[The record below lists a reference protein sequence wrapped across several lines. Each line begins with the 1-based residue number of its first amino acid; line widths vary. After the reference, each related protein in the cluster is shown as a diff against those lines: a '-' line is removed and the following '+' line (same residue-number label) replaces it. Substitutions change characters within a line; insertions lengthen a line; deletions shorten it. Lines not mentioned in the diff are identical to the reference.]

1 MKEKY
6 IRIIAAVILIAMGVI
21 VAVCGAGTAL
31 DLYFGIGCLV
41 TGAVLVIL
49 NVVGLARNK
58 QVTFAQLFTSTCFI
72 VIGISLLFTH
82 YISFGMLV
90 NLFVLLVL
98 GLGVALML
106 YGIFTIVLAK
116 KIPYGVVQL
125 VLGALLVTLTI
136 VYLNVAE
143 FQKVFWIIVGIV
155 IAVYGV
161 LELILALTTK
171 KKK

>member
-21 VAVCGAGTAL
+21 VAICGGGAAL

-41 TGAVLVIL
+41 TGTVLVIL
-49 NVVGLARNK
+49 NVVGITKNK
-58 QVTFAQLFTSTCFI
+58 QVTFAQLFTSTSFV

-82 YISFGMLV
+82 YVSFTMLI

-106 YGIFTIVLAK
+106 YGLFTILLAK
-116 KIPYGVVQL
+116 KIPYGVIQL
-125 VLGALLVTLTI
+125 VLGAVLVTLTI
-136 VYLNVAE
+136 VYLNVPD
-143 FQKVFWIIVGIV
+143 FQKVFWIIVGVV
-155 IAVYGV
+155 IAVYGA
-161 LELILALTTK
+161 LELVSALMSK
-171 KKK
+171 EK

>member
-21 VAVCGAGTAL
+21 VAVCGPGTAL

-41 TGAVLVIL
+41 TGAVLVVL
-49 NVVGLARNK
+49 NVVGLAKNK
-58 QVTFAQLFTSTCFI
+58 QVTFAQLFTSTCFV

-82 YISFGMLV
+82 YVSFEMLV

-106 YGIFTIVLAK
+106 YGIFTIVLSK
-116 KIPYGVVQL
+116 KLPYGIVQL
-125 VLGALLVTLTI
+125 VLGLALVVLTI
-136 VYLNVAE
+136 VYLNVAD
-143 FQKVFWIIVGIV
+143 FRRVFWIIAGIV
-155 IAVYGV
+155 IAVYGA
-161 LELILALTTK
+161 LELILALTSK
-171 KKK
+171 KK

>member
-21 VAVCGAGTAL
+21 VAVCGAGAAL

-41 TGAVLVIL
+41 TGAVLVVL
-49 NVVGLARNK
+49 NIVGLAKNK
-58 QVTFAQLFTSTCFI
+58 QVTFAQLFTSTCFV

-82 YISFGMLV
+82 YVSFQMLV

-106 YGIFTIVLAK
+106 YGIFTIVLSK
-116 KIPYGVVQL
+116 KLPYGIVQL
-125 VLGALLVTLTI
+125 VLGLALVVLTI
-136 VYLNVAE
+136 VYLNVAD
-143 FQKVFWIIVGIV
+143 FRRVFWIIAGIV
-155 IAVYGV
+155 IAVYGA
-161 LELILALTTK
+161 LELVLALTSK
-171 KKK
+171 KK

>member
-21 VAVCGAGTAL
+21 VAVCGAGAAL

-41 TGAVLVIL
+41 TGAVLVVL
-49 NVVGLARNK
+49 NVVGLAKNK
-58 QVTFAQLFTSTCFI
+58 QVTFAQLFTSTCFV

-82 YISFGMLV
+82 YVSFEMLV

-106 YGIFTIVLAK
+106 YGIFTIVLSK
-116 KIPYGVVQL
+116 KLPYGIVQL
-125 VLGALLVTLTI
+125 VLGLALVVLTI
-136 VYLNVAE
+136 VYLNVAD
-143 FQKVFWIIVGIV
+143 FRRVFWIIAGIV
-155 IAVYGV
+155 IAAYGA
-161 LELILALTTK
+161 LELILALTSK
-171 KKK
+171 KK

>member
-21 VAVCGAGTAL
+21 VAVCGAGAAL

-41 TGAVLVIL
+41 TGAVLVVL
-49 NVVGLARNK
+49 NIVGLAKNK
-58 QVTFAQLFTSTCFI
+58 QVTFAQLFTSTCFV

-82 YISFGMLV
+82 YVSFEMLV

-106 YGIFTIVLAK
+106 YGIFTIVLSK
-116 KIPYGVVQL
+116 KLPYGIVQL
-125 VLGALLVTLTI
+125 VLGLALVVLTI
-136 VYLNVAE
+136 VYLNVAD
-143 FQKVFWIIVGIV
+143 FRRAFWIIAGIV
-155 IAVYGV
+155 IAVYGA
-161 LELILALTTK
+161 LELVLALTSK
-171 KKK
+171 KK

>member
-21 VAVCGAGTAL
+21 VAVCGAGAAL

-41 TGAVLVIL
+41 TGAVLVVL
-49 NVVGLARNK
+49 NVVGLAKNK
-58 QVTFAQLFTSTCFI
+58 QVTFAQLFTSTCFV

-82 YISFGMLV
+82 YVSFEMLV

-106 YGIFTIVLAK
+106 YGIFTIVLSK
-116 KIPYGVVQL
+116 KLPYGIVQL
-125 VLGALLVTLTI
+125 VLGLALVVLTI
-136 VYLNVAE
+136 VYLNVAD
-143 FQKVFWIIVGIV
+143 FRRVFWIIAGIV

-161 LELILALTTK
+161 LELILALTSK
-171 KKK
+171 KK

>member
-21 VAVCGAGTAL
+21 VAVCGAGAAL

-41 TGAVLVIL
+41 TGAVLVVL
-49 NVVGLARNK
+49 NIVGLAKNK
-58 QVTFAQLFTSTCFI
+58 QVTFAQLFTSTCFV

-82 YISFGMLV
+82 YVSFEMLV

-106 YGIFTIVLAK
+106 YGIFTIVLSK
-116 KIPYGVVQL
+116 KLPYGIVQL
-125 VLGALLVTLTI
+125 VLGLALVVLTI
-136 VYLNVAE
+136 VYLNVAD
-143 FQKVFWIIVGIV
+143 FRRVFWIIAGIV
-155 IAVYGV
+155 IAVYGA
-161 LELILALTTK
+161 LELVLALTSK
-171 KKK
+171 KK

>member
-21 VAVCGAGTAL
+21 VAVCGAGAAL

-41 TGAVLVIL
+41 TGSVLVVL
-49 NVVGLARNK
+49 NIVGLAKNK
-58 QVTFAQLFTSTCFI
+58 QVTFAQLFTSTCFV

-82 YISFGMLV
+82 YVSFEMLV

-106 YGIFTIVLAK
+106 YGIFTIVLSK
-116 KIPYGVVQL
+116 KLPYGIVQL
-125 VLGALLVTLTI
+125 VLGLALVVLTI
-136 VYLNVAE
+136 VYLNVAD
-143 FQKVFWIIVGIV
+143 FRRVFWIIAGIV
-155 IAVYGV
+155 IAVYGA
-161 LELILALTTK
+161 LELILALTSK
-171 KKK
+171 KK